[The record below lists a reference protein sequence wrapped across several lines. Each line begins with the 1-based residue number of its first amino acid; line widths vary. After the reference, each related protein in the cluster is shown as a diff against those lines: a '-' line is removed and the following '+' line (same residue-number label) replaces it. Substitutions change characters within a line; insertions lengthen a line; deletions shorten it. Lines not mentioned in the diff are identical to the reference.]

1 MQKPTSSV
9 LNVIMD
15 GGDNVGGGG
24 GGGGGDD
31 HHRHL
36 HHHHRPTF
44 PFQLLGKHDP
54 DDHQQQPSPS
64 SSSSLF
70 SLHQHQ
76 QLSQS
81 QSQSQSQQKS
91 SQPQKELQI
100 TQNQEESA
108 VATAKKPPLKRAS
121 TKDRHTK
128 VDGRGRRIR
137 MPALCAARVFQ
148 LTRELGHKS
157 DGETIE
163 WLLQQAEPSVIAATG
178 TGTIPANFTSLNIS
192 LRSSGSS
199 MSLPSHFRTAAS
211 TFSPNNMF
219 SPAMLQQHQ
228 QRSGGGGVGF
238 HHHPHL
244 QGRATTSSL
253 FPGIDNFTPTT
264 SFLNFHNQTKQEGD
278 QDSEELSSEKKR
290 RLQTTSDLQ
299 HQQHQHDQIGSY
311 TLQSS
316 NSGSTATAAA
326 AQQIPGNFWMVAAA
340 AAAAGGGDNN
350 NQTTG
355 LMTTTVGSGGGGEP
369 VWTFPS
375 INTAAAAL
383 YRSGVPGVSG
393 GAVSSGLHF
402 MNFAAPMA
410 FLTGQQQLATTSNH
424 EINEDNNNEG
434 GGRSDGG
441 GGGDHH
447 NTQRHHHHH
456 QQQQQHHHNILSGLN
471 QYGRQ
476 VSGESQASGSLGG
489 GEEDPQD

>member
-1 MQKPTSSV
+1 
-9 LNVIMD
+9 MD
-15 GGDNVGGGG
+15 GENSV

-31 HHRHL
+31 HNRHL
-36 HHHHRPTF
+36 HHHHHRPTF
-44 PFQLLGKHDP
+44 PFQLLGKRDP
-54 DDHQQQPSPS
+54 DDTQQQQQPSPS

-81 QSQSQSQQKS
+81 QPQ
-91 SQPQKELQI
+91 SQPQQKPQPQKDL
-100 TQNQEESA
+100 EESA
-108 VATAKKPPLKRAS
+108 VVVAKKPPLKRAS

-199 MSLPSHFRTAAS
+199 MSLPSHYRNAAS
-211 TFSPNNMF
+211 TFSPNNIF
-219 SPAMLQQHQ
+219 SPSLLQQQQ
-228 QRSGGGGVGF
+228 QRSGGGGF
-238 HHHPHL
+238 LHPHHHL

-264 SFLNFHNQTKQEGD
+264 SFLNFHNPTKQEGD
-278 QDSEELSSEKKR
+278 QDSEELSSDKKR
-290 RLQTTSDLQ
+290 RLQLQTTSDL
-299 HQQHQHDQIGSY
+299 HHQHDQIGGY

-316 NSGSTATAAA
+316 NSGSTATTA
-326 AQQIPGNFWMVAAA
+326 QIPGNFWMVAAA
-340 AAAAGGGDNN
+340 GAGAAGGGNN
-350 NQTTG
+350 NQTG
-355 LMTTTVGSGGGGEP
+355 GSVGGGGSGEP

-383 YRSGVPGVSG
+383 YRSSVSGVSG

-410 FLTGQQQLATTSNH
+410 FLTGQQLATSSNH

-434 GGRSDGG
+434 GRSD
-441 GGGDHH
+441 GGDHH
-447 NTQRHHHHH
+447 NTQRHHHQQ
-456 QQQQQHHHNILSGLN
+456 QQQQQHHNILSSLS

-476 VSGESQASGSLGG
+476 VSGESQASDSLEGRD
-489 GEEDPQD
+489 ENQQD

>member
-1 MQKPTSSV
+1 MQKPSSTL

-15 GGDNVGGGG
+15 GGDNVGGG
-24 GGGGGDD
+24 DD
-31 HHRHL
+31 HNRHL
-36 HHHHRPTF
+36 HHHHHRPTF
-44 PFQLLGKHDP
+44 PFQLLGKRDP
-54 DDHQQQPSPS
+54 DDNNQQQQQQPSPS

-76 QLSQS
+76 QLSQT
-81 QSQSQSQQKS
+81 QPQPQQKP
-91 SQPQKELQI
+91 QPQKDLQV
-100 TQNQEESA
+100 TQEETA
-108 VATAKKPPLKRAS
+108 VVVAKKPPLKRAS

-199 MSLPSHFRTAAS
+199 MSLPSHYRNAAS
-211 TFSPNNMF
+211 TFSPNNIF
-219 SPAMLQQHQ
+219 TPSLLQQQQ
-228 QRSGGGGVGF
+228 QRSGGGGF
-238 HHHPHL
+238 LHPHHHL

-264 SFLNFHNQTKQEGD
+264 SFLNFHNPTKQEGD
-278 QDSEELSSEKKR
+278 QDSEELSPDKKR
-290 RLQTTSDLQ
+290 RLQTTSDL
-299 HQQHQHDQIGSY
+299 HHQHDQIGPY

-316 NSGSTATAAA
+316 NSGSAATTA
-326 AQQIPGNFWMVAAA
+326 QIPGNFWMVS
-340 AAAAGGGDNN
+340 AAAGAGGINN
-350 NQTTG
+350 NQTG
-355 LMTTTVGSGGGGEP
+355 GGGSVGSGGGSGGGEP

-383 YRSGVPGVSG
+383 YRSSVSGVSG

-410 FLTGQQQLATTSNH
+410 FLTGQQLATSSNH

-434 GGRSDGG
+434 GRSD
-441 GGGDHH
+441 GGDHH
-447 NTQRHHHHH
+447 NTQRHHHH
-456 QQQQQHHHNILSGLN
+456 QQQQHHHRNILSGLN
-471 QYGRQ
+471 QYGQ
-476 VSGESQASGSLGG
+476 QLSGESQASDSLGG

>member
-1 MQKPTSSV
+1 MQKPSSTL

-15 GGDNVGGGG
+15 GGDNVGGG
-24 GGGGGDD
+24 DD
-31 HHRHL
+31 HNRHL
-36 HHHHRPTF
+36 HHHHHRPTF
-44 PFQLLGKHDP
+44 PFQLLGKRDP
-54 DDHQQQPSPS
+54 DDNNQQQQPSPS

-76 QLSQS
+76 QLSQP
-81 QSQSQSQQKS
+81 QPQPQPQQKD
-91 SQPQKELQI
+91 LQV
-100 TQNQEESA
+100 TQEETTVA
-108 VATAKKPPLKRAS
+108 VAKKPPLKRAS

-199 MSLPSHFRTAAS
+199 MSLPSHYRNAAS
-211 TFSPNNMF
+211 TFSPNNLF
-219 SPAMLQQHQ
+219 SPSLLQQ
-228 QRSGGGGVGF
+228 QRSGGGSGGGGF
-238 HHHPHL
+238 LHPHHHHHL

-264 SFLNFHNQTKQEGD
+264 SFLNFHNPTKQEGD
-278 QDSEELSSEKKR
+278 QDTEELSPDKKR
-290 RLQTTSDLQ
+290 RLQDL
-299 HQQHQHDQIGSY
+299 HHQHDQIGAY
-311 TLQSS
+311 S
-316 NSGSTATAAA
+316 NSGSTATTA
-326 AQQIPGNFWMVAAA
+326 QIPGNFWMVAAA
-340 AAAAGGGDNN
+340 AAGGNNNN
-350 NQTTG
+350 NQTG
-355 LMTTTVGSGGGGEP
+355 GGGSVGSGGGEP

-383 YRSGVPGVSG
+383 YRSSVSGVSG

-410 FLTGQQQLATTSNH
+410 FLTGQQLATSSNH

-434 GGRSDGG
+434 GRSDGG
-441 GGGDHH
+441 ADHH
-447 NTQRHHHHH
+447 DTQRHHHHH
-456 QQQQQHHHNILSGLN
+456 QQQQQHHNILSGLN

-476 VSGESQASGSLGG
+476 VSGESQASDSLGG

>member
-1 MQKPTSSV
+1 MQKPPSTL

-24 GGGGGDD
+24 GGDD
-31 HHRHL
+31 HNHHL
-36 HHHHRPTF
+36 HHHHHRPTF
-44 PFQLLGKHDP
+44 PFQLLGKRDP
-54 DDHQQQPSPS
+54 DDNNQQQQQPSPS

-76 QLSQS
+76 QLSQT
-81 QSQSQSQQKS
+81 QTQPQQKP
-91 SQPQKELQI
+91 QPQKDLQV
-100 TQNQEESA
+100 TQEETA
-108 VATAKKPPLKRAS
+108 VAVAKKPPLKRAS

-199 MSLPSHFRTAAS
+199 MSLPSHYRNAAS
-211 TFSPNNMF
+211 TFSPNNIF
-219 SPAMLQQHQ
+219 SQSLLQQQQQ
-228 QRSGGGGVGF
+228 QRSGGGGF
-238 HHHPHL
+238 LHPHHHL

-264 SFLNFHNQTKQEGD
+264 SFLNFHNPTKQEGD
-278 QDSEELSSEKKR
+278 QDSEELSSDKKR
-290 RLQTTSDLQ
+290 RLQDL
-299 HQQHQHDQIGSY
+299 HHQHDQIGAY

-316 NSGSTATAAA
+316 NSGSTATTA
-326 AQQIPGNFWMVAAA
+326 QIPGNFWMVAAA
-340 AAAAGGGDNN
+340 GGNN
-350 NQTTG
+350 NQTG
-355 LMTTTVGSGGGGEP
+355 GGSVGSAGGGEP

-383 YRSGVPGVSG
+383 YRSSVSG

-410 FLTGQQQLATTSNH
+410 FLTGQQLATSSNH
-424 EINEDNNNEG
+424 EINEDNNNNNE

-441 GGGDHH
+441 DHH
-447 NTQRHHHHH
+447 DTQRHHHHH

-476 VSGESQASGSLGG
+476 VSGESQASDSLGG

>member
-1 MQKPTSSV
+1 MQKPTSTV

-15 GGDNVGGGG
+15 GGDSVG

-44 PFQLLGKHDP
+44 PFQLLGKRDP
-54 DDHQQQPSPS
+54 DDQHQHQQQQPSPS

-81 QSQSQSQQKS
+81 QPQPQPQP
-91 SQPQKELQI
+91 PQKELQI
-100 TQNQEESA
+100 TTTTQDESTVIA
-108 VATAKKPPLKRAS
+108 AAKKPPLKRAS

-199 MSLPSHFRTAAS
+199 MSLPSHFRNAAS
-211 TFSPNNMF
+211 TFSPNNIF
-219 SPAMLQQHQ
+219 SSPSLLQQQQQ
-228 QRSGGGGVGF
+228 QRSGAF
-238 HHHPHL
+238 QHL

-278 QDSEELSSEKKR
+278 QDSDELSSEKKR
-290 RLQTTSDLQ
+290 RLQTTPDLHQ
-299 HQQHQHDQIGSY
+299 HHQQQHDHQIGGY

-316 NSGSTATAAA
+316 NSGPTATTA
-326 AQQIPGNFWMVAAA
+326 QIPGNFWMVAAA
-340 AAAAGGGDNN
+340 AAGAGGN
-350 NQTTG
+350 NQTAG
-355 LMTTTVGSGGGGEP
+355 LMTSSAGGGEP

-383 YRSGVPGVSG
+383 YRSSVSGVSG

-410 FLTGQQQLATTSNH
+410 FLTGQQLATSSNH

-434 GGRSDGG
+434 GGGRSD
-441 GGGDHH
+441 GGDHH
-447 NTQRHHHHH
+447 NTHERHNHHHH
-456 QQQQQHHHNILSGLN
+456 QHHQQHHQQQHNHNILSGLN
-471 QYGRQ
+471 SFGRQ
-476 VSGESQASGSLGG
+476 VSGESQASESLGG
-489 GEEDPQD
+489 GEDDEPQD

>member
-1 MQKPTSSV
+1 
-9 LNVIMD
+9 MD
-15 GGDNVGGGG
+15 GGDSV

-44 PFQLLGKHDP
+44 PFQLLGKRDP
-54 DDHQQQPSPS
+54 DDQQQQQPSP

-81 QSQSQSQQKS
+81 QSQQPQPQQKTT
-91 SQPQKELQI
+91 QPTQKELQTT
-100 TQNQEESA
+100 TQEDQSA
-108 VATAKKPPLKRAS
+108 VAAAAKKPPLKRAS

-199 MSLPSHFRTAAS
+199 MSLPSHFRNAAS
-211 TFSPNNMF
+211 TFSPNNIF
-219 SPAMLQQHQ
+219 SPSSLLQQQQ
-228 QRSGGGGVGF
+228 QRSGF
-238 HHHPHL
+238 HHHHQQHL

-264 SFLNFHNQTKQEGD
+264 SFLNFHSQTKQEGD
-278 QDSEELSSEKKR
+278 QDSEELNSEKKR
-290 RLQTTSDLQ
+290 RLQTTSDL
-299 HQQHQHDQIGSY
+299 HQQHQHDQISGLGY

-316 NSGSTATAAA
+316 NSGSTTATTA
-326 AQQIPGNFWMVAAA
+326 QIPGNFWMVAAA
-340 AAAAGGGDNN
+340 AAAGGGGGNN
-350 NQTTG
+350 NQTG
-355 LMTTTVGSGGGGEP
+355 GGSVGSGGGGGGGEP

-383 YRSGVPGVSG
+383 YRSSVSGVQG

-410 FLTGQQQLATTSNH
+410 FLTGQQLATSSNH
-424 EINEDNNNEG
+424 EINEDNNE
-434 GGRSDGG
+434 GGRSD
-441 GGGDHH
+441 GGDHH

-456 QQQQQHHHNILSGLN
+456 HHQQQEQQHNILSGLN

-476 VSGESQASGSLGG
+476 VSGESQASDSLGG

>member
-1 MQKPTSSV
+1 MQKPTSSI

-15 GGDNVGGGG
+15 GGDSV
-24 GGGGGDD
+24 GGGGDD

-54 DDHQQQPSPS
+54 DDNHQQQPSPS

-81 QSQSQSQQKS
+81 QPQSQSQK
-91 SQPQKELQI
+91 SQPQTTQKELLQ
-100 TQNQEESA
+100 TQEESA
-108 VATAKKPPLKRAS
+108 VVAAKKPPLKRAS

-199 MSLPSHFRTAAS
+199 MSLPSHFRSAAS
-211 TFSPNNMF
+211 TFSPNNIF
-219 SPAMLQQHQ
+219 SPAMLQQQQQQ
-228 QRSGGGGVGF
+228 QRGGGVGF
-238 HHHPHL
+238 HHPHL
-244 QGRATTSSL
+244 QGRAPTSSL

-264 SFLNFHNQTKQEGD
+264 SFLNFHNPTKQEGD
-278 QDSEELSSEKKR
+278 QDSEELNSEKKR
-290 RLQTTSDLQ
+290 RIQTTSDLHQ
-299 HQQHQHDQIGSY
+299 QQQQHQHDQIGGY

-340 AAAAGGGDNN
+340 AAAGGGGGNN
-350 NQTTG
+350 NQTGG
-355 LMTTTVGSGGGGEP
+355 LMTASIGTGGGGGEP

-383 YRSGVPGVSG
+383 YRSGVSGVPS

-424 EINEDNNNEG
+424 EINEDSNNNEG
-434 GGRSDGG
+434 GRSD

-447 NTQRHHHHH
+447 NTQRHHHHQ

-476 VSGESQASGSLGG
+476 VSGDSQASGSLGG
-489 GEEDPQD
+489 GDEEDQQD

>member
-1 MQKPTSSV
+1 
-9 LNVIMD
+9 MD
-15 GGDNVGGGG
+15 GGDSV
-24 GGGGGDD
+24 GGGDD

-44 PFQLLGKHDP
+44 PFQLLGKRDP
-54 DDHQQQPSPS
+54 DDNQQQQQQPSPS

-76 QLSQS
+76 QLSQT
-81 QSQSQSQQKS
+81 QPQPQPQSQQKP
-91 SQPQKELQI
+91 QQQTTTQKELQI
-100 TQNQEESA
+100 TQEESA
-108 VATAKKPPLKRAS
+108 AVVAKKPPLKRAS

-199 MSLPSHFRTAAS
+199 MSLPSHYRNAAS
-211 TFSPNNMF
+211 TFSPNNIF
-219 SPAMLQQHQ
+219 SPSLLQQQQQ
-228 QRSGGGGVGF
+228 QRSGGGAF
-238 HHHPHL
+238 LHHHPL

-264 SFLNFHNQTKQEGD
+264 SFLNFHNPTKQEGD

-290 RLQTTSDLQ
+290 RLQTTTDL
-299 HQQHQHDQIGSY
+299 HQHQHDQIGGYS
-311 TLQSS
+311 LQSS
-316 NSGSTATAAA
+316 NSGSTATTA
-326 AQQIPGNFWMVAAA
+326 QIPGNFWMVAAA
-340 AAAAGGGDNN
+340 AAAGGAGGN
-350 NQTTG
+350 NQTG
-355 LMTTTVGSGGGGEP
+355 GSVGSGGGGGGGEP

-383 YRSGVPGVSG
+383 YRSSVSGVPG

-410 FLTGQQQLATTSNH
+410 FLTGQQLATSSNH
-424 EINEDNNNEG
+424 EINEDNNE

-441 GGGDHH
+441 DHNSTQRQHH
-447 NTQRHHHHH
+447 NHHHHH
-456 QQQQQHHHNILSGLN
+456 QQQHHNILSGLN

-476 VSGESQASGSLGG
+476 VSGESQASGSLGD
-489 GEEDPQD
+489 EDPQD